1 MKVKVL
7 KDFVSGKDSGS
18 AGDLLELPFS
28 KAERLI
34 HIGFVAAE
42 TASVTPETPVKPAA
56 KTPAKKKA
64 AK

>member
-7 KDFVSGKDSGS
+7 KDFVSGKLSGS
-18 AGDLLELPFS
+18 AGDLLELPFE

-34 HIGFVAAE
+34 HIGFAE
-42 TASVTPETPVKPAA
+42 GESVTNE
-56 KTPAKKKA
+56 TPAKQPAKKR